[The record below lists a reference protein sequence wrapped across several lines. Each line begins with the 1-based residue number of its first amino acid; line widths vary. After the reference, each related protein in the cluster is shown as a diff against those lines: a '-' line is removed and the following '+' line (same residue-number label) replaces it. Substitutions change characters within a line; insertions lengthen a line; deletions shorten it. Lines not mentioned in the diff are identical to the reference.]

1 MLKFLFMKNVLLS
14 LLLFLVIMLV
24 QCTACCDEPETQ
36 GIIFFYIVDRF
47 DIELIAMQ
55 GRRYESDSIQVL
67 TIDNKL
73 LDKDRWKV
81 NGGGLITI
89 MYIDADQVG
98 SYDQKFTNQY
108 LIRYP
113 AIGTS
118 VPVDIDTIKIEY
130 ERFRRSRK
138 DCYSEGLR
146 IFNVYYNGV
155 LNHSA
160 LTESTIRLKKLK

>member
-1 MLKFLFMKNVLLS
+1 MKNVLLS

-36 GIIFFYIVDRF
+36 GMIFFGIVDRF
-47 DIELIAMQ
+47 DIELVAKW
-55 GRRYESDSIQVL
+55 GRRYESDSIQIL
-67 TIDNKL
+67 SIDNKL
-73 LDKDRWKV
+73 LNNNRWKV
-81 NGGGLITI
+81 DDGGLMTI
-89 MYIDADQVG
+89 NYIEADQAG
-98 SYDQKFTNQY
+98 IYDKQFTNQY

-113 AIGTS
+113 AISTS
-118 VPVDIDTIKIEY
+118 VPIDIDTIKIEF
-130 ERFRRSRK
+130 EIFRQSRK
-138 DCYSEGLR
+138 NCNGEGRR